1 MKNRLNWVD
10 LPTQNQLDKAMYD
23 TFTFSFSFNI
33 YAKSFNPRVVLVTR
47 GS

>member
-23 TFTFSFSFNI
+23 TFTFSFNI